1 MLQHLAFNT
10 MLLGGYYGGLENAVP
25 KRAKE
30 LTPIEVKRLG
40 EGVHAVGGVP
50 GLCLQVSAGAGK
62 SWVLRAVVGI
72 KRREIGLGSYPE
84 VGLGA
89 ARSAAAE
96 MRNKIRQGI
105 DPVQQRKSAKTELIV
120 AQRRGLLF
128 SVAVDLFEPVK
139 AIELS
144 EGKYR
149 DHWRDSLDKYAV
161 PVLGP
166 MLVQD
171 IALQD
176 ILLVLEPIWTTKHTT
191 ADKLRRKINE
201 VLDYC
206 TVKGHRTGP
215 NPARWG
221 GNLSHVLG
229 TKAGNVSDDHFPALQ
244 LQDLPRFWEALK
256 GRHGMGAAALQFQT
270 LTATRAGAVR
280 FMTWDEI
287 DLEARVWTVQPGR
300 QSSKIKAKDA
310 PGRVPLTDEMVE
322 LLKALPR
329 QQDGNLVFW
338 APRGGAL
345 SDAVMGKL
353 MRTLHEAD
361 LKAGNRGFLDAK
373 SKEVVVPHGT
383 RSSFKNWSVEKTSY
397 EWQLSEAALWH
408 RLGGKVETSY
418 ARTDMIERR
427 RRMMEDWGRF
437 VMGMPAV
444 DAQVIPLAVG
454 AK

>member
-1 MLQHLAFNT
+1 MPRRAEE
-10 MLLGGYYGGLENAVP
+10 LGALD
-25 KRAKE
+25 
-30 LTPIEVKRLG
+30 VKRLG

-50 GLCLQVSAGAGK
+50 GLYLQVNAGSGK
-62 SWVLRAVVGI
+62 SWVLRTVVGM
-72 KRREIGLGSYPE
+72 KRREIGLGSYPT

-89 ARSAAAE
+89 ARSAASE
-96 MRNKIRQGI
+96 MRDLIRQGI
-105 DPVQQRKSAKTELIV
+105 DPVQKRKAARTELIV
-120 AQRRGLLF
+120 EQRRGLLF
-128 SVAVDLFEPVK
+128 SAAVDLFEPVK

-161 PVLGP
+161 PVLGQ

-171 IALQD
+171 ITLQD
-176 ILLVLEPIWTTKHTT
+176 ILLILQPLWSTKHTT

-206 TVKGHRTGP
+206 TVKGHRSGP
-215 NPARWG
+215 NPARWE

-229 TKAGNVSDDHFPALQ
+229 TKSANASDEHFPALQ
-244 LQDLPRFWEALK
+244 LQDLPRFWAALN
-256 GRHGMGAAALQFQT
+256 GRNGMGAAALRFQT

-280 FMTWDEI
+280 LMTWDEV
-287 DLEARVWTVQPGR
+287 DLEAKVWTVQPGR

-310 PGRVPLTDEMVE
+310 PGRVPLTDEMIA
-322 LLKALPR
+322 LLKALPK
-329 QQDGNLVFW
+329 QASGNLVFW

-353 MRTLHEAD
+353 MRTIHEAD
-361 LKAGNRGFLDAK
+361 LMAGNKGFLDAK
-373 SKEVVVPHGT
+373 SKQIVVPHGT
-383 RSSFKNWSVEKTSY
+383 RSTFKNWSVEKTSY

-427 RRMMEDWGRF
+427 RHMMEDWGRF
-437 VMGMPAV
+437 VRGALSEG
-444 DAQVIPLAVG
+444 QVIPFAVS

>member
-1 MLQHLAFNT
+1 M
-10 MLLGGYYGGLENAVP
+10 P
-25 KRAKE
+25 RRAKE

-50 GLCLQVSAGAGK
+50 GLYIQITSGAGK
-62 SWVLRAVVGI
+62 SWLLRTIVGT

-96 MRNKIRQGI
+96 MREKIRRGI
-105 DPVQQRKSAKTELIV
+105 DPVEQRKAARAEVIA
-120 AQRRGLLF
+120 AQRRGLSF
-128 SVAVDLFEPVK
+128 SAAVDLFEPVK

-161 PVLGP
+161 PVLGS

-171 IALQD
+171 ITLQD
-176 ILLVLEPIWTTKHTT
+176 ILLVLEPIWVSKHTT

-201 VLDYC
+201 VLDFC

-215 NPARWG
+215 NPARWE

-229 TKAGNVSDDHFPALQ
+229 AKAGSVSDDHFPALQ
-244 LQDLPRFWEALK
+244 LQDLPRFWAALSA
-256 GRHGMGAAALQFQT
+256 RNGMGAAALRFQT

-280 FMTWDEI
+280 FMTWGEV
-287 DLEARVWTVQPGR
+287 DLHAKLWTVQPGR
-300 QSSKIKAKDA
+300 QASKIKVKDD
-310 PGRVPLTDEMVE
+310 PGRVPLTDEMIK
-322 LLKALPR
+322 LLQNLPR
-329 QQDGNLVFW
+329 QADNDLVFW

-353 MRTLHEAD
+353 IRTLHDAD
-361 LKAGNRGFLDAK
+361 VKAGNKGFVDAK
-373 SKEVVVPHGT
+373 SKEVAVPHGT
-383 RSSFKNWSVEKTSY
+383 RSSFKNWSVEKTAY

-408 RLGGKVETSY
+408 RLGGKVEVSY
-418 ARTDMIERR
+418 ARSDMIEKRR
-427 RRMMEDWGRF
+427 HMMEDWGRF
-437 VMGMPAV
+437 VMGMPA
-444 DAQVIPLAVG
+444 AVG
-454 AK
+454 QVLKLMSAAK